1 MTIHST
7 VLSTP
12 IGPLSLLTL
21 DLDGVETL
29 VASGFTADPTTL
41 HERLH
46 SSLAGHALE
55 PGEPGTIAKAHEA
68 YFAGDLTALDDV
80 PVHQPGRWR
89 LEALWAELRK
99 VKPGETVSYGEL
111 ADRAGIERG
120 ARVAGAA
127 CSHNLVAPAVPCHR
141 VLPASGPRKY
151 GNYLYGGER
160 KEWLLAH
167 ESHE

>member
-29 VASGFTADPTTL
+29 VAGGFTGDPTTL

-46 SSLAGHALE
+46 PSLAGHALE
-55 PGEPGTIAKAHEA
+55 PGEPGPIAKAHEA
-68 YFAGDLTALDDV
+68 YFGGDLAALADV
-80 PVHQPGRWR
+80 PVHQPGGWR
-89 LEALWAELRK
+89 LEALWAEMRKLR
-99 VKPGETVSYGEL
+99 PGETLTYGAL

-127 CSHNLVAPAVPCHR
+127 CARNLIAPAIPCHR
-141 VLPASGPRKY
+141 ILPATTSRKY
-151 GNYLYGGER
+151 GDYLYGVER
-160 KEWLLAH
+160 KQWLLSH
-167 ESHE
+167 ESIK